1 MPIHEIIDAVQ
12 FIQGRSGLSMSDLFT
27 AYTYRKLRKII
38 SQIKKGNKMK
48 KFLVV
53 LTLAMLPSSAFAIIG
68 FGIQAGQDMAK
79 LDALSHTEGEGYT
92 AVTVNSFEME
102 ANPVNFGGYAFVD
115 LFGFALEAEGDIAA
129 GAYQFEFENVL
140 STLGPVDF
148 GWARVSYAVTMKKNI
163 MDLSIPFLAKTALN
177 AGAGFG
183 GHVSTPR
190 ASVDMVKEIFGLD
203 DLSAVDVMA
212 PIGDTG
218 EDLEENLV
226 TYLKDNAIETS
237 GLHVQAGL
245 RFKVLVLD
253 THLNLR
259 YNIAENVYDGS
270 AGFAQVIFKMGF
282 AF

>member
-1 MPIHEIIDAVQ
+1 VPIHEIIDAVQ
-12 FIQGRSGLSMSDLFT
+12 FIQGRSGLSMSDLFP
-27 AYTYRKLRKII
+27 AITYRKLCKII

-79 LDALSHTEGEGYT
+79 LDALSHTEGEGLT
-92 AVTVNSFEME
+92 VVTVNSFEME

-190 ASVDMVKEIFGLD
+190 ASVDMVKELLGD
-203 DLSAVDVMA
+203 DLTNVDA
-212 PIGDTG
+212 LNEGLEDKLGDY
-218 EDLEENLV
+218 LV
-226 TYLKDNAIETS
+226 DNMIEAS

-270 AGFAQVIFKMGF
+270 AGFAQVMFKMGF

>member
-1 MPIHEIIDAVQ
+1 VPIHEIIDAVQ
-12 FIQGRSGLSMSDLFT
+12 FIQGRSGLSMSDLFP

-79 LDALSHTEGEGYT
+79 LDALSHTEGEGLT

-190 ASVDMVKEIFGLD
+190 ASVDMVKELLGD
-203 DLSAVDVMA
+203 DLTDVDA
-212 PIGDTG
+212 LNEGLEDKLGDY
-218 EDLEENLV
+218 LV
-226 TYLKDNAIETS
+226 DNMIEAS

-270 AGFAQVIFKMGF
+270 AGFAQVMFKMGI

>member
-12 FIQGRSGLSMSDLFT
+12 FIQGRSGLSMSDLFP
-27 AYTYRKLRKII
+27 AYTYRKLCKII

-53 LTLAMLPSSAFAIIG
+53 LTLAMLPSSAFAVIG

-79 LDALSHTEGEGYT
+79 LDALSHTEGEGLT

-102 ANPVNFGGYAFVD
+102 ASPVNFGAYAFVD

-163 MDLSIPFLAKTALN
+163 MDLSIPFLAKTARN

-190 ASVDMVKEIFGLD
+190 ASVDMVKELLGD
-203 DLSAVDVMA
+203 DLTNVDA
-212 PIGDTG
+212 LNEGLEDKLGDY
-218 EDLEENLV
+218 LV
-226 TYLKDNAIETS
+226 DNMIEAS

-270 AGFAQVIFKMGF
+270 AGFAQVMFKMGI

>member
-27 AYTYRKLRKII
+27 AYTYRKLSKNIL
-38 SQIKKGNKMK
+38 QIKKGNKMK

-53 LTLAMLPSSAFAIIG
+53 LTLVILPSSAFAIIG
-68 FGIQAGQDMAK
+68 FGIQGGQDMAK
-79 LDALSHTEGEGYT
+79 LDALSHTEGEGLT

-190 ASVDMVKEIFGLD
+190 ASVDMVKELLGD
-203 DLSAVDVMA
+203 DLTNVDA
-212 PIGDTG
+212 LNEGLEDKLGDY
-218 EDLEENLV
+218 LV
-226 TYLKDNAIETS
+226 DNMIEAS

-270 AGFAQVIFKMGF
+270 AGFAQVMFKMGI

>member
-27 AYTYRKLRKII
+27 AYTYRKLCKII

-79 LDALSHTEGEGYT
+79 LDALSHTEGEGLT

-129 GAYQFEFENVL
+129 GAYQFEFENAL

-190 ASVDMVKEIFGLD
+190 ASVDMVKELLGD
-203 DLSAVDVMA
+203 DLTNVDA
-212 PIGDTG
+212 LNEGLEDKLGDY
-218 EDLEENLV
+218 LV
-226 TYLKDNAIETS
+226 DNMIEAS

-270 AGFAQVIFKMGF
+270 AGFAQVMFKMGI

>member
-12 FIQGRSGLSMSDLFT
+12 FIQGRSGLSMSDLFP
-27 AYTYRKLRKII
+27 AITYRKLCKII

-53 LTLAMLPSSAFAIIG
+53 LTLAMLPSSAFALIG
-68 FGIQAGQDMAK
+68 FGIQGGLDMAK
-79 LDALSHTEGEGYT
+79 LDALSHTEGEGLT

-190 ASVDMVKEIFGLD
+190 ASVDMVKELLGD
-203 DLSAVDVMA
+203 DLTNVDA
-212 PIGDTG
+212 LNEGLEDKLGDY
-218 EDLEENLV
+218 LV
-226 TYLKDNAIETS
+226 DNMIEAS

-270 AGFAQVIFKMGF
+270 AGFAQVMFKMGI

>member
-1 MPIHEIIDAVQ
+1 VPIHEIIDAVQ
-12 FIQGRSGLSMSDLFT
+12 FIQGRSGLSMSDLFP
-27 AYTYRKLRKII
+27 AYTYRKLCKII

-79 LDALSHTEGEGYT
+79 LDALSHTEGEGLT

-190 ASVDMVKEIFGLD
+190 ASVDMVKELLGD
-203 DLSAVDVMA
+203 DLTNVDA
-212 PIGDTG
+212 LNEGLEDKLGDY
-218 EDLEENLV
+218 LV
-226 TYLKDNAIETS
+226 DNMIEAS

-270 AGFAQVIFKMGF
+270 AGFAQVMFKMGI

>member
-12 FIQGRSGLSMSDLFT
+12 FIQGRSGLSMSDLFP

-38 SQIKKGNKMK
+38 SQIKKENKMK

-79 LDALSHTEGEGYT
+79 LDALSHTEGEGLT

-190 ASVDMVKEIFGLD
+190 ASVDMVKELLGD
-203 DLSAVDVMA
+203 DLTNVDALSEGLEDKLVDYL
-212 PIGDTG
+212 GD
-218 EDLEENLV
+218 NM
-226 TYLKDNAIETS
+226 IEAS

-270 AGFAQVIFKMGF
+270 AGFAQVMFKMGI

>member
-27 AYTYRKLRKII
+27 AYTYRKLSKII
-38 SQIKKGNKMK
+38 LQIKKGNKMK

-79 LDALSHTEGEGYT
+79 LDALSHTEGEGLT

-102 ANPVNFGGYAFVD
+102 ANPVNFGGYAFVA

-190 ASVDMVKEIFGLD
+190 ASVDMVKELLGD
-203 DLSAVDVMA
+203 DLTNVDA
-212 PIGDTG
+212 LNEGLEDKLGD
-218 EDLEENLV
+218 
-226 TYLKDNAIETS
+226 YLIDNMIEAS

-270 AGFAQVIFKMGF
+270 AGFAQVMFKMGI

>member
-12 FIQGRSGLSMSDLFT
+12 FIQGRSGLSMSDLFP
-27 AYTYRKLRKII
+27 AFTYRKLCKII

-79 LDALSHTEGEGYT
+79 LDALSHTEGEGLT

-102 ANPVNFGGYAFVD
+102 ANPINFGGYAFVD

-190 ASVDMVKEIFGLD
+190 ASVDMVKELLGD
-203 DLSAVDVMA
+203 DLTNVDA
-212 PIGDTG
+212 LNEGLEDKLGDY
-218 EDLEENLV
+218 LV
-226 TYLKDNAIETS
+226 DNMIEAS

-270 AGFAQVIFKMGF
+270 AGFAQVMFKMGI

>member
-12 FIQGRSGLSMSDLFT
+12 FIQGRSGLSMSDLFP
-27 AYTYRKLRKII
+27 AITYRKLCKII

-79 LDALSHTEGEGYT
+79 LDALSHTEGEGLT
-92 AVTVNSFEME
+92 AVTVNSIEME
-102 ANPVNFGGYAFVD
+102 ASPVNFGAYAFVD

-190 ASVDMVKEIFGLD
+190 ASVDMVKELLGD
-203 DLSAVDVMA
+203 DLTNVDA
-212 PIGDTG
+212 LNEGLEDKLGDY
-218 EDLEENLV
+218 LV
-226 TYLKDNAIETS
+226 DNMIEAS

-270 AGFAQVIFKMGF
+270 AGFAQVMFKMGI

>member
-1 MPIHEIIDAVQ
+1 VPIHEIIDAVQ
-12 FIQGRSGLSMSDLFT
+12 FIQGRSGLSMSDLFP
-27 AYTYRKLRKII
+27 AITYRKLCKII

-79 LDALSHTEGEGYT
+79 LDALSHTEGEGLT

-190 ASVDMVKEIFGLD
+190 ASVDMVKELLGD
-203 DLSAVDVMA
+203 DLTNVDAV
-212 PIGDTG
+212 G
-218 EDLEENLV
+218 EDLEGKLLDYFKE
-226 TYLKDNAIETS
+226 NAIEAS
-237 GLHVQAGL
+237 GLHIQAGL

-253 THLNLR
+253 THLNFR

-270 AGFAQVIFKMGF
+270 AGFAQVMFKMGI

>member
-12 FIQGRSGLSMSDLFT
+12 FIQGRSGLSMSDLFP
-27 AYTYRKLRKII
+27 AITYRKLCKII

-79 LDALSHTEGEGYT
+79 LDALSHTEGEGLT

-177 AGAGFG
+177 AGAGIG

-190 ASVDMVKEIFGLD
+190 ASVDMVKELLGD
-203 DLSAVDVMA
+203 DLTNVDA
-212 PIGDTG
+212 LNEGLEDKLGDY
-218 EDLEENLV
+218 LV
-226 TYLKDNAIETS
+226 DNMIEAS

-270 AGFAQVIFKMGF
+270 AGFAQVMFKMGI

>member
-1 MPIHEIIDAVQ
+1 
-12 FIQGRSGLSMSDLFT
+12 
-27 AYTYRKLRKII
+27 
-38 SQIKKGNKMK
+38 MK

-79 LDALSHTEGEGYT
+79 LDALSHTEGEGLT

-102 ANPVNFGGYAFVD
+102 ASPVNFGGYAFVD
-115 LFGFALEAEGDIAA
+115 LFGFALEGEADFAFGK
-129 GAYQFEFENVL
+129 YQFEFGNVL

-148 GWARVSYAVTMKKNI
+148 GWGRVSYAVTMKKNI
-163 MDLSIPFLAKTALN
+163 MDLSIPFLAKAALN

-183 GHVSTPR
+183 GHASTPR
-190 ASVDMVKEIFGLD
+190 ASVDMVKELLGD
-203 DLSAVDVMA
+203 DLTNVDA
-212 PIGDTG
+212 LNEGLEDKLGDY
-218 EDLEENLV
+218 LV
-226 TYLKDNAIETS
+226 DNMIEAS

-270 AGFAQVIFKMGF
+270 AGFAQVMFKMGI

>member
-12 FIQGRSGLSMSDLFT
+12 FIQGRSGLSMSDLFP

-79 LDALSHTEGEGYT
+79 LDALSHTEGTELT
-92 AVTVNSFEME
+92 ALTVNSFEME
-102 ANPVNFGGYAFVD
+102 ANPINFGGYAFVD

-190 ASVDMVKEIFGLD
+190 ASVDMVKELLGD
-203 DLSAVDVMA
+203 DLTNVDA
-212 PIGDTG
+212 LNEGLEDKLGDY
-218 EDLEENLV
+218 LV
-226 TYLKDNAIETS
+226 DNMIEAS

-270 AGFAQVIFKMGF
+270 AGFAQVMFKMGI

>member
-12 FIQGRSGLSMSDLFT
+12 FIQGRSGLSMSDLFP
-27 AYTYRKLRKII
+27 AITYRKLCKII

-79 LDALSHTEGEGYT
+79 LDALSHTEGEGLT

-102 ANPVNFGGYAFVD
+102 ASPVNFGAYAFVD

-190 ASVDMVKEIFGLD
+190 ASVDMVKELLGD
-203 DLSAVDVMA
+203 DLTNVDA
-212 PIGDTG
+212 LNEGLEDKLGDY
-218 EDLEENLV
+218 LV
-226 TYLKDNAIETS
+226 DNMIEAS

-270 AGFAQVIFKMGF
+270 AGFAQVMFKMGI

>member
-27 AYTYRKLRKII
+27 AITYRKLCKII

-79 LDALSHTEGEGYT
+79 LDALSHTEGEGLT

-190 ASVDMVKEIFGLD
+190 ASVDMVKELLGD
-203 DLSAVDVMA
+203 DLTNVDA
-212 PIGDTG
+212 LNEGLEDKLGDY
-218 EDLEENLV
+218 LV
-226 TYLKDNAIETS
+226 DNMIEAS

-270 AGFAQVIFKMGF
+270 AGFAQVMFKMGI

>member
-12 FIQGRSGLSMSDLFT
+12 FIQGRSGLSMSDLFP
-27 AYTYRKLRKII
+27 AITYRKLCKII

-48 KFLVV
+48 KFLVI

-79 LDALSHTEGEGYT
+79 LDALSHTEGEGLT

-102 ANPVNFGGYAFVD
+102 ASPVNFGGYAFVD

-129 GAYQFEFENVL
+129 GAYQFEFENAL

-183 GHVSTPR
+183 GHASTPR
-190 ASVDMVKEIFGLD
+190 ASVDMVKELLGDNLTNVDALNEGLED
-203 DLSAVDVMA
+203 KLGDYLVDNM
-212 PIGDTG
+212 
-218 EDLEENLV
+218 
-226 TYLKDNAIETS
+226 IEAS

-253 THLNLR
+253 THLNFR

-270 AGFAQVIFKMGF
+270 AGFAQVMFKMGI

>member
-12 FIQGRSGLSMSDLFT
+12 FIQGRSGLSMSDLFP
-27 AYTYRKLRKII
+27 AYTYRKLCKII

-79 LDALSHTEGEGYT
+79 LDALSHTEGEGLT

-190 ASVDMVKEIFGLD
+190 ASVDMVKELLGD
-203 DLSAVDVMA
+203 DLTNVDA
-212 PIGDTG
+212 LNEGLEDKLGDY
-218 EDLEENLV
+218 LV
-226 TYLKDNAIETS
+226 DNMIEAS

-270 AGFAQVIFKMGF
+270 AGFAQVMFKMGI

>member
-1 MPIHEIIDAVQ
+1 VPIHEIIDAVQ
-12 FIQGRSGLSMSDLFT
+12 FIQGISGLSMSDLFT
-27 AYTYRKLRKII
+27 AYTYRKLSKII
-38 SQIKKGNKMK
+38 LRIKKGNKMK

-53 LTLAMLPSSAFAIIG
+53 SALAILPSSAFALIG
-68 FGIQAGQDMAK
+68 FGIQGGQDMAK

-102 ANPVNFGGYAFVD
+102 SNPVNFGAYAFVD
-115 LFGFALEAEGDIAA
+115 LFGYALEAEGDIAA
-129 GAYQFEFENVL
+129 GEYQFEFDNAL

-148 GWARVSYAVTMKKNI
+148 GWARLSYAVTMKKNI

-190 ASVDMVKEIFGLD
+190 ASVDMVKELLGD
-203 DLSAVDVMA
+203 DLTNVDA
-212 PIGDTG
+212 LSEGL
-218 EDLEENLV
+218 EDKLV
-226 TYLKDNAIETS
+226 DYLVDNMIEAS

-270 AGFAQVIFKMGF
+270 AGFAQVMFKMGF

>member
-12 FIQGRSGLSMSDLFT
+12 FIQGRSGLSMSDLFP
-27 AYTYRKLRKII
+27 AYTYRKLCKII

-79 LDALSHTEGEGYT
+79 LDALSHTEGEGLT

-102 ANPVNFGGYAFVD
+102 ANPINFGGYAFVD

-190 ASVDMVKEIFGLD
+190 ASVDMVKELLGD
-203 DLSAVDVMA
+203 DLTNVDA
-212 PIGDTG
+212 LNEGLEDKLGDY
-218 EDLEENLV
+218 LV
-226 TYLKDNAIETS
+226 DNMIEAS

-270 AGFAQVIFKMGF
+270 AGFAQVMFKMGI

>member
-12 FIQGRSGLSMSDLFT
+12 FIQGRSGLSMSDLFP
-27 AYTYRKLRKII
+27 AYTYRKLCKII

-79 LDALSHTEGEGYT
+79 LDALSHTEGEGLT

-102 ANPVNFGGYAFVD
+102 ASPVNFGAYAFVD

-190 ASVDMVKEIFGLD
+190 ASVDMVKELLGD
-203 DLSAVDVMA
+203 DLTNVDA
-212 PIGDTG
+212 LNEGLEDKLGDY
-218 EDLEENLV
+218 LV
-226 TYLKDNAIETS
+226 DNMIEAS

-270 AGFAQVIFKMGF
+270 AGFAQVMFKMGI

>member
-12 FIQGRSGLSMSDLFT
+12 FIQGRSGLSMSDLFP
-27 AYTYRKLRKII
+27 AITYRKLCKII

-79 LDALSHTEGEGYT
+79 LDALSHTEGEGLT

-102 ANPVNFGGYAFVD
+102 ASPVNFGAYAFVD

-190 ASVDMVKEIFGLD
+190 ASVDMVKELLGD
-203 DLSAVDVMA
+203 DLTNVDA
-212 PIGDTG
+212 LNEGLEDKLGDY
-218 EDLEENLV
+218 LV
-226 TYLKDNAIETS
+226 DNMIETS

-259 YNIAENVYDGS
+259 YNIAENVYDGA
-270 AGFAQVIFKMGF
+270 AGFAQVMFKMGI

>member
-12 FIQGRSGLSMSDLFT
+12 FIQGRSGLSMSDLFP
-27 AYTYRKLRKII
+27 AITYRKLCKII

-79 LDALSHTEGEGYT
+79 LDALSHTEGEGLT

-183 GHVSTPR
+183 SHVSTPR
-190 ASVDMVKEIFGLD
+190 ASVDMVKELLGD
-203 DLSAVDVMA
+203 DLTNVDA
-212 PIGDTG
+212 LNEGLEDKLGD
-218 EDLEENLV
+218 
-226 TYLKDNAIETS
+226 YLADNMIEAS

-270 AGFAQVIFKMGF
+270 AGFAQVMFKMGI

>member
-12 FIQGRSGLSMSDLFT
+12 FIQGRSGLSMSDLFP
-27 AYTYRKLRKII
+27 AITYRKLCKII

-79 LDALSHTEGEGYT
+79 LDALSHTEGEGLT

-190 ASVDMVKEIFGLD
+190 ASVDMVKELLGD
-203 DLSAVDVMA
+203 DLTDVDA
-212 PIGDTG
+212 LNEGLEDKLGDY
-218 EDLEENLV
+218 LV
-226 TYLKDNAIETS
+226 DNMIEAS

-270 AGFAQVIFKMGF
+270 AGFAQVMFKMGF

>member
-12 FIQGRSGLSMSDLFT
+12 FIQGRSGLSMSDLFP

-79 LDALSHTEGEGYT
+79 LDALSHTEGEGLT

-102 ANPVNFGGYAFVD
+102 ASPVNFGAYAFVD

-190 ASVDMVKEIFGLD
+190 ASVDMVKELLGD
-203 DLSAVDVMA
+203 DLTNVDA
-212 PIGDTG
+212 LNEGLEDKLGDY
-218 EDLEENLV
+218 LV
-226 TYLKDNAIETS
+226 DNMIEAS

-270 AGFAQVIFKMGF
+270 AGFAQVMFKMGI

>member
-12 FIQGRSGLSMSDLFT
+12 FIQGRSGLSMSDLFP
-27 AYTYRKLRKII
+27 AYTYRKLCKII

-79 LDALSHTEGEGYT
+79 LDALSHTEGEGLT

-190 ASVDMVKEIFGLD
+190 ASVDMVKELLGD
-203 DLSAVDVMA
+203 DLTNVDALSAGLEDKL
-212 PIGDTG
+212 GD
-218 EDLEENLV
+218 
-226 TYLKDNAIETS
+226 YLIDNMIEAS
-237 GLHVQAGL
+237 GLHVQAGI
-245 RFKVLVLD
+245 RFRILVLD
-253 THLNLR
+253 THLNFR
-259 YNIAENVYDGS
+259 YNLAKDTYDGS
-270 AGFAQVIFKMGF
+270 AGFPQIIFKTGISF
-282 AF
+282 

>member
-1 MPIHEIIDAVQ
+1 VPIHEIIDAVQ
-12 FIQGRSGLSMSDLFT
+12 FIQGRSGLSMSDLFP
-27 AYTYRKLRKII
+27 AITYRKLCKII

-79 LDALSHTEGEGYT
+79 LDALSHTEGEGLT

-190 ASVDMVKEIFGLD
+190 ASVDMVKELLGD
-203 DLSAVDVMA
+203 DLTNVDA
-212 PIGDTG
+212 LNEGLEDKLGDY
-218 EDLEENLV
+218 LV
-226 TYLKDNAIETS
+226 DNMIEAS

-270 AGFAQVIFKMGF
+270 AGFAQVMFKMGI

>member
-1 MPIHEIIDAVQ
+1 
-12 FIQGRSGLSMSDLFT
+12 
-27 AYTYRKLRKII
+27 
-38 SQIKKGNKMK
+38 MK
-48 KFLVV
+48 KFLIGII
-53 LTLAMLPSSAFAIIG
+53 LIALPSSAFALIG

-79 LDALSHTEGEGYT
+79 LDALSHTEGEGLT

-226 TYLKDNAIETS
+226 TYLKDNAIEAS

-270 AGFAQVIFKMGF
+270 AGFAQVMFKMGF

>member
-12 FIQGRSGLSMSDLFT
+12 FIQGISGLSMSDLFT
-27 AYTYRKLRKII
+27 AYTYRKLSKII
-38 SQIKKGNKMK
+38 LQIKKGNKMK

-53 LTLAMLPSSAFAIIG
+53 LTLVIFPTSAFAIIG
-68 FGIQAGQDMAK
+68 FGIQVGQDMAK
-79 LDALSHTEGEGYT
+79 LDALSHTEGEGLT
-92 AVTVNSFEME
+92 ALTVNSFEME
-102 ANPVNFGGYAFVD
+102 ASPVNFGAYAFVD
-115 LFGFALEAEGDIAA
+115 LFGFALEAEGDIAF
-129 GAYQFEFENVL
+129 GEYQFEFENAL

-148 GWARVSYAVTMKKNI
+148 GWARASYAVTMKKNI

-190 ASVDMVKEIFGLD
+190 ASVDMVKELLGD
-203 DLSAVDVMA
+203 DLTNVDAV
-212 PIGDTG
+212 G
-218 EDLEENLV
+218 EDLEGKLLDYFDE
-226 TYLKDNAIETS
+226 NAIEAS

-270 AGFAQVIFKMGF
+270 AGFAQVMFKMGF

>member
-12 FIQGRSGLSMSDLFT
+12 FIQGRSGLSMSDLFP

-38 SQIKKGNKMK
+38 SQIKKGNEMK

-79 LDALSHTEGEGYT
+79 LDALSHTEGEGLT

-190 ASVDMVKEIFGLD
+190 ASVDMVKELLGD
-203 DLSAVDVMA
+203 DLTNVDA
-212 PIGDTG
+212 LNEGLEDKLGDY
-218 EDLEENLV
+218 LV
-226 TYLKDNAIETS
+226 DNMIEAS

-270 AGFAQVIFKMGF
+270 AGFAQVMFKMGI

>member
-12 FIQGRSGLSMSDLFT
+12 FIQGRSGLSMSDLFP
-27 AYTYRKLRKII
+27 AITYRKLCKII

-79 LDALSHTEGEGYT
+79 LDALSHTEGEGLT

-115 LFGFALEAEGDIAA
+115 LFGFSLEAEGDIAA

-190 ASVDMVKEIFGLD
+190 ASVDMVKELLGD
-203 DLSAVDVMA
+203 DLTNVDA
-212 PIGDTG
+212 LNEGLEDKLGDY
-218 EDLEENLV
+218 LV
-226 TYLKDNAIETS
+226 DNMIEAS

-270 AGFAQVIFKMGF
+270 AGFAQVMFKMGI

>member
-1 MPIHEIIDAVQ
+1 
-12 FIQGRSGLSMSDLFT
+12 MSDLFP
-27 AYTYRKLRKII
+27 AITYRKLCKII

-79 LDALSHTEGEGYT
+79 LDALSHTEGEGLT

-190 ASVDMVKEIFGLD
+190 ASVDMVKELLGD
-203 DLSAVDVMA
+203 DLTNVDA
-212 PIGDTG
+212 LNEGLEDKLGDY
-218 EDLEENLV
+218 LV
-226 TYLKDNAIETS
+226 DNMIEAS

-270 AGFAQVIFKMGF
+270 AGFAQVMFKMGI

>member
-12 FIQGRSGLSMSDLFT
+12 FIQGRSGLSMSDLFP

-79 LDALSHTEGEGYT
+79 LDALSHTEGEGLT

-190 ASVDMVKEIFGLD
+190 ASVDMVKELLGD
-203 DLSAVDVMA
+203 DLTNVDA
-212 PIGDTG
+212 LNEGLEDKLGDY
-218 EDLEENLV
+218 LV
-226 TYLKDNAIETS
+226 DNMIEAS

-270 AGFAQVIFKMGF
+270 AGFAQVMFKMGF